1 MMRSAENRAAYMRSF
16 VSIAAFALI
25 AAILVPRY
33 MMQSTRDA
41 KVAPT
46 MVAAQNDAPAA
57 PNPANSR
64 SIVLAPDGHGHFRVD
79 GRIDARPMD
88 FLVDTGATMI
98 ALTARDAET
107 LGIHPAY
114 NDYTI
119 TVQTANG
126 TVRAAPVTLDRV
138 EIGSIAIRDVP
149 AMVMPEGALA
159 DNLLGMT
166 FLSRLHRYEYSDGRM
181 VLEQ

>member
-1 MMRSAENRAAYMRSF
+1 MRSLVTFAAMAL
-16 VSIAAFALI
+16 AAGV
-25 AAILVPRY
+25 LVPRY
-33 MMQSTRDA
+33 LSQHGQTA
-41 KVAPT
+41 NVAPT
-46 MVAAQNDAPAA
+46 VIAARSDAAVAS
-57 PNPANSR
+57 NPADAGSM
-64 SIVLAPDGHGHFRVD
+64 VLSPDGHGHFHVD
-79 GRIDARPMD
+79 GRVDARPMN
-88 FLVDTGATMI
+88 FIIDTGASMI
-98 ALTARDAET
+98 ALTARDAAT
-107 LGIHPAY
+107 LGIHPGF

-138 EIGSIAIRDVP
+138 EIGSIAIRDVS
-149 AMVMPEGALA
+149 AIVMPEGALS

>member
-1 MMRSAENRAAYMRSF
+1 MRSL
-16 VSIAAFALI
+16 IAFAAMAL
-25 AAILVPRY
+25 ATAVVAPRY
-33 MMQSTRDA
+33 LAQHEQTA
-41 KVAPT
+41 NVAPT
-46 MVAAQNDAPAA
+46 MIAARSDASVASNPVDARSMVLSPD
-57 PNPANSR
+57 SR
-64 SIVLAPDGHGHFRVD
+64 GHFRVD
-79 GRIDARPMD
+79 GRVDARPMG
-88 FLVDTGATMI
+88 FLVDTGASMI

-107 LGIHPAY
+107 LGIHPAF

-138 EIGSIAIRDVP
+138 EIGNIAIRDVA
-149 AMVMPEGALA
+149 AMVMPEGALT

-166 FLSRLHRYEYSDGRM
+166 FLSRLHRYEYSGGRM

>member
-1 MMRSAENRAAYMRSF
+1 MRSPVSFAAMAL
-16 VSIAAFALI
+16 AAAV
-25 AAILVPRY
+25 LVPRY
-33 MMQSTRDA
+33 LSQHGQTVQ
-41 KVAPT
+41 VAPT
-46 MVAAQNDAPAA
+46 MVAARSDAQVAL
-57 PNPANSR
+57 NPANTR
-64 SIVLAPDGHGHFRVD
+64 SLVLSPDSNGHFRVD
-79 GRIDARPMD
+79 GRVDARPLG
-88 FLVDTGATMI
+88 FLVDTGASMI

-107 LGIHPAY
+107 LGLHPAF

-138 EIGSIAIRDVP
+138 EIGSIAIRDV
-149 AMVMPEGALA
+149 AAIVMPEGALS